1 MAKIIHSMIRVLDL
15 DRSVAFYNDTLG
27 LDLKRKLEFEDFT
40 LAYLRNDENDFE
52 LELTL
57 NHGHTEPYT
66 HGSGYGHIAVTVED
80 LDAEH
85 ARFLASGYAPRD
97 VVELK
102 NGEDTV
108 GKFFFMTDPDGY
120 EIEFIQ
126 RAGDYQ

>member
-15 DRSVAFYNDTLG
+15 DASVAFYGDTLG

-57 NHGHTEPYT
+57 NHGRTEPYT

-80 LDAEH
+80 LGAEH
-85 ARFLASGYAPRD
+85 ARFKTAGYEPRD
-97 VVELK
+97 IVELK
-102 NGEDTV
+102 NGETTV
-108 GKFFFMTDPDGY
+108 GAFFFMTDPDGY

>member
-15 DRSVAFYNDTLG
+15 DASVAFYADTLG

-57 NHGHTEPYT
+57 NHGRTEPYT

-80 LDAEH
+80 LEAEH
-85 ARFLASGYAPRD
+85 ARFKTAGYEPRD

-102 NGEDTV
+102 NGQTTV

>member
-15 DRSVAFYNDTLG
+15 DKSVAFYADTLG

-57 NHGHTEPYT
+57 NHGRTEPYT

-85 ARFLASGYAPRD
+85 ARFKTAGHEPRD

-102 NGEDTV
+102 NGETTV

>member
-15 DRSVAFYNDTLG
+15 DLSVAFYNDTLG
-27 LDLKRKLEFEDFT
+27 LDLRRKLEFEDFT

-57 NHGHTEPYT
+57 NHGQTEPYT

-85 ARFLASGYAPRD
+85 ARFQTSGYAPRD